1 MEYLKIYDK
10 LYIVA
15 NMRLQKNNTEFGG
28 IMKTENKQ
36 TVTKGMILAGG
47 LGTRFL
53 PATLCLA
60 KELFPI
66 GNKPIIMYHLEDL
79 AKAGV
84 IDVLIVGNKLKE
96 ESFKQFLCPSEDY
109 IAKIESD
116 GKLDL
121 LREYHDLMSKMKIT
135 YVNQDDPTFTYDGV
149 TYPNEYLGERG
160 SAIAIGA
167 GKHWAKGEPFIC
179 LNGDDLCFYPD
190 GTSMSKEVIDVHKAT
205 GDTVVYGKELPR
217 DVMWKYSSMVLGEKN
232 SPNGKSTK
240 MLDIIEKPAK
250 GTEPSNIMGFCRY
263 VLTPDFFDRIFK
275 IKQRPN
281 GEWNMTDVLQSL
293 AQSGLASTCIFGGD
307 YFDCGSDTGYALAN
321 VYVVNANE
329 ASKQTVQEGMKK
341 ILKSGDS
348 QGYQK

>member
-1 MEYLKIYDK
+1 M
-10 LYIVA
+10 A
-15 NMRLQKNNTEFGG
+15 
-28 IMKTENKQ
+28 ENKQ
-36 TVTKGMILAGG
+36 KVTKGLILAGG

-84 IDVLIVGNKLKE
+84 NDVLIVGNKLKE
-96 ESFKQFLCPSEDY
+96 ESFKQFLCPPEEY
-109 IAKIESD
+109 IAKIEAD
-116 GKLDL
+116 GKLSQL
-121 LREYHDLMSKMKIT
+121 EEFYSLMSNMSIT
-135 YVNQDDPTFTYDGV
+135 YVNQDDPEFTFNGKTYK
-149 TYPNEYLGERG
+149 NEYLGERG

-167 GKHWAKGEPFIC
+167 GRHWANGEPFVC

-190 GTSMSKEVIDVHKAT
+190 GTSMSKEVIDVFNAT
-205 GDTVVYGKELPR
+205 GDVVVYGKELPR
-217 DVMWKYSSMVLGEKN
+217 DVMWKYSSMVLGDAVPGNEKA
-232 SPNGKSTK
+232 SK

-263 VLTPDFFDRIFK
+263 LLTDEFFDRIFK
-275 IKQRPN
+275 VQQRPN

-293 AQSGLASTCIFGGD
+293 ARDGKCSTCVFGGD

-321 VYVVNANE
+321 VYVVNADQS
-329 ASKQTVQEGMKK
+329 SKETIQQGMKK
-341 ILKSGDS
+341 ILKDEDAKP
-348 QGYQK
+348 YQK